1 MSAADVSPSEDLMM
15 EVLAARYR
23 LGEQVWTFA
32 NSTKPTARKLENRG
46 WITVYS
52 GQVERT
58 YRAGLSIEG
67 IKAWQLDRPYTP
79 PARKLHAL
87 ASGRSAPLGALGQ
100 RSCHDH
106 PEVGAAYACARCR
119 TGHRDRCI
127 LLVAW

>member
-23 LGEQVWTFA
+23 LGEQIWTFA
-32 NSTKPTARKLENRG
+32 NSTKPTARKLEKRG
-46 WITVYS
+46 WITMYS

-58 YRAGLSIEG
+58 YRAGLSVEG
-67 IKAWQLDRPYTP
+67 IKAWQLDRPYVP
-79 PARKLHAL
+79 PRPP
-87 ASGRSAPLGALGQ
+87 RQLGAPGQ
-100 RSCHDH
+100 QSCYDH
-106 PEVGAAYACARCR
+106 PEVGAAYACVRCR